1 MEKGL
6 GIALGGGGA
15 RGLAHV
21 GVLSE
26 LSKAGLRPQVV
37 AGTSMGAI
45 VGGLYAAG
53 QDLERLLKVME
64 NFDLHRI
71 FGMPESYRQALER
84 GVGEVLV
91 ERFRGP
97 SWRQEP
103 SPRTARLLEFLH
115 LFSKGLTFEE
125 LPVSFACVAADL
137 HTGEEVDIDSGPLYL
152 GMAASAALPGVFHP
166 LSWNGRWLID
176 GGVVNNLPVDVVA
189 RKGAEVVIAVD
200 LSSRLDS
207 DPKTTVE
214 VLLQSYAITSQELG
228 RVKLRWNRERLG
240 ERLVLVRPELPGIG
254 VLDFERLP
262 EAVEAGRAAARGCLP
277 KILALLQK

>member
-1 MEKGL
+1 MEKRV
-6 GIALGGGGA
+6 GIALAGGGA
-15 RGLAHV
+15 RGLAHA
-21 GVLSE
+21 GVLLE
-26 LSKAGLRPQVV
+26 LSEAGLRPKIV

-53 QDLERLLKVME
+53 QDLERLLQVMGSL
-64 NFDLHRI
+64 DLHQI

-84 GVGEVLV
+84 GVGEALV

-97 SWRQEP
+97 SWREEP
-103 SPRTARLLEFLH
+103 SPRTVRLLEFLR

-125 LPVSFACVAADL
+125 LPVSFTCVAADL

-152 GMAASAALPGVFHP
+152 GMAASAALPGIFHP

-189 RKGAEVVIAVD
+189 KKGAEIVIAVD

-207 DPKTTVE
+207 DPRTTVE

-228 RVKLRWNRERLG
+228 RVKLEWNREKLG

-262 EAVEAGRAAARGCLP
+262 EAVAAGRAAARRCLP
-277 KILALLQK
+277 KIEELLQK

>member
-1 MEKGL
+1 M
-6 GIALGGGGA
+6 
-15 RGLAHV
+15 AHV

-53 QDLERLLKVME
+53 QDLERLLQVME
-64 NFDLHRI
+64 NLDLHQI

-84 GVGEVLV
+84 GVGEALV

-103 SPRTARLLEFLH
+103 SPRTARLLEFLR